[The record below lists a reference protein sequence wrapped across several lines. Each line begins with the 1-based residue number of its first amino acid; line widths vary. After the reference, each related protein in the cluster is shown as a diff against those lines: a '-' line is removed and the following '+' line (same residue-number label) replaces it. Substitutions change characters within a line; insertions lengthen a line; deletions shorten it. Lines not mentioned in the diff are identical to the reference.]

1 MESDEKMSLGDEL
14 SLKDLDSLLRQRH
27 VELEESL
34 RRFMDRHDLQMK
46 QLLDSLNGVPE
57 VEVANVA
64 DAECWNPEER
74 PREHVNEG
82 AKPKFER
89 SMSEA
94 SLGEGRS
101 HFRRAKSRR
110 VEVKTFETLKQATYL
125 RQKVQTF
132 LGHHITEL
140 CIAAFTLLSAF
151 VVGFQVEEAAQH
163 ATDATY
169 RPNLVVTVIN
179 HALTFG
185 FTGELLLRIYAFGRA
200 FVWSEDWQWNF
211 LDVIIVS
218 ASLVELLLDIVAWTS
233 IETGTGAR
241 FGDLSIIKAMRV
253 VRILRLVRV
262 FRVVRFFRSLRV
274 LISSIIHTLRSVIWA
289 LTLLTLI
296 MYTFAILFT
305 YCYTD
310 FVHNNPNKLEDAE
323 RLRRYF
329 GSVPVSVL
337 NLFAAISDGISWT
350 LMSAPLYDAGWFWL
364 ALFVSYIALATFA
377 DSCSH
382 TELANS
388 LGLSI
393 AEFPEEMVIEAQ
405 LKSKKMY
412 TDQVRTLFHLMD
424 EDQSGE
430 LTAHAFEEHINEP
443 QVAAYFRALDMD
455 LNNAWKLF
463 TLLDPDNSGTIDLT
477 EFVEG
482 CLKLRGPATRLD
494 MEMVL
499 SVARNTAKRQNQL
512 VGKLESLERR
522 VANQR
527 GTPFGAGTAQLQQ
540 RNLQDEGFEC

>member
-1 MESDEKMSLGDEL
+1 MSHLGHLGD
-14 SLKDLDSLLRQRH
+14 LKDLDSLLRQRH
-27 VELEESL
+27 LELEASL

-46 QLLDSLNGVPE
+46 QLLDLLNGLPD
-57 VEVANVA
+57 VEVANA
-64 DAECWNPEER
+64 ALDAERPLPEEL
-74 PREHVNEG
+74 PRETNVIEG
-82 AKPKFER
+82 LRPKYDR
-89 SMSEA
+89 AMSEV

-101 HFRRAKSRR
+101 HFRQAKSRR
-110 VEVKTFETLKQATYL
+110 TESVKTFETLKQATYL
-125 RQKVQTF
+125 RQKVRTF
-132 LGHHITEL
+132 LGHYITEL

-169 RPNLVVTVIN
+169 QPNLVVTLIN
-179 HALTFG
+179 HALTLG

-200 FVWSEDWQWNF
+200 FVCSEDWQWNF

-218 ASLVELLLDIVAWTS
+218 ASLIELLLDTVAWTT
-233 IETGTGAR
+233 IDTGEAR

-310 FVHNNPNKLEDAE
+310 FVHNNPNNLEDAD

-329 GSVPVSVL
+329 GSVPLSIL

-350 LMSAPLYDAGWFWL
+350 LMSAPLYDAGWLWL
-364 ALFVSYIALATFA
+364 SLFVSYIALATFA
-377 DSCSH
+377 VLNVVTGVFCQNAIES
-382 TELANS
+382 AS
-388 LGLSI
+388 LDQ
-393 AEFPEEMVIEAQ
+393 EMVIEAQ

-430 LTAHAFEEHINEP
+430 LSAHAFEEHINEP

-494 MEMVL
+494 IEMVL

-522 VANQR
+522 VANR
-527 GTPFGAGTAQLQQ
+527 CRRPYGAGAQLQQ
-540 RNLQDEGFEC
+540 DQDEKFEC